1 MKRLTSL
8 TVLALALTLGA
19 HAAFADHAT
28 HAAAAPAAKATTAAT
43 TPAARSL
50 PSGPAKP
57 TTPPALRQPSAPV
70 KPTTPPVTTSK
81 PAGGKTAT
89 PPTAVTE
96 SMKVDLNTGTREDL
110 MRIPGIGEATVTK
123 ILGGRP
129 FHAKSD
135 LVAKHIVN
143 RAQYAKLAPYV
154 IAKQK

>member
-19 HAAFADHAT
+19 TAALADHAT
-28 HAAAAPAAKATTAAT
+28 HAAAAPAAKATAVSA
-43 TPAARSL
+43 PAPRPA

-57 TTPPALRQPSAPV
+57 TTPPVIRQPSAPM

-81 PAGGKTAT
+81 PAGGKTTT
-89 PPTAVTE
+89 PPAAVTE
-96 SMKVDLNTGTREDL
+96 AMKVDLNTATREDL

-135 LVAKHIVN
+135 LLAKRVVN
-143 RAQYAKLAPYV
+143 QAQYAKLAPYV